1 MIYLICSRCDLLT
14 VAVSTVP
21 KLPNDH
27 VFTLARILDGYNDN
41 AIRVSIRVLP
51 FFWRKGVLND
61 GRPHLKNRR
70 TTGTQYSFIYI
81 ITLQQ

>member
-51 FFWRKGVLND
+51 FFLAERGSERRSSSSKE
-61 GRPHLKNRR
+61 PKNYW
-70 TTGTQYSFIYI
+70 YSI
-81 ITLQQ
+81 